1 MRYPAFFLLWT
12 IFGATL
18 SLSVASPLAAKD
30 HFLTIGGGYD
40 PNGNQAS
47 LESNVLMFQRLLA
60 EQRPDH
66 PPHDLF
72 FSDGNDPLRDLKYID
87 VEKES
92 RCSTAQRIM
101 LEVFGR
107 GASAGTCFRTH
118 EVPDVIGPTERS
130 ALKRRFKALGRELKS
145 GDRLIVYVTGHGGEA
160 EEESSDDYDYEYD
173 YDEKKWKAK
182 ATDGEQANTED
193 AQYNTLMYLWDS
205 ESVEARE
212 FGRWLDQ
219 LDSEVTVVLVM
230 VQCYS
235 GGFSH
240 VLFRRHDPELGLSSA
255 PRCGFF
261 SQLHDRAAAGC
272 TADSNEADYQE
283 YSTYFWAALG
293 GKTRT
298 GEPLERPDYNE
309 DGQVSFAEAH
319 AYAVIESD
327 TIDIPLR
334 TSESFLRHYS
344 RLGRRGNAEESDEE
358 SGNPVSRLL
367 SSFGGGSKAEA
378 TQGLASAS
386 GPLAELIAKV
396 PQDQRAILELL
407 PQKLGISKPVTVE
420 AVRLKLR
427 QAESDLAAARLKSH
441 AASETRRK
449 VKSDLREEIYAVWPE
464 ISKGYSPT
472 LVELTNDRSDEF
484 VETIEGLASY
494 EAWVSASGR
503 VDELAEGLRI
513 AQRFEARCQ
522 RLLKTIETVVLAEN
536 LSTVAPTDIVER
548 YRQLISLEEQ
558 SLAEPK

>member
-1 MRYPAFFLLWT
+1 MWNRVFFLLWT
-12 IFGATL
+12 ILSATV
-18 SLSVASPLAAKD
+18 SLTLVSPLAAKD

-40 PNGNQAS
+40 PTGNQAS

-60 EQRPDH
+60 AQRPDR

-72 FSDGNDPLRDLKYID
+72 FSDGNDPLRDLQYID

-118 EVPDVIGPTERS
+118 QVPEVIGPTERS
-130 ALKRRFKALGRELKS
+130 AIKRRFKELGRELKS

-160 EEESSDDYDYEYD
+160 EEESDDDYDYEYD
-173 YDEKKWKAK
+173 YDAQKWKAT
-182 ATDGEQANTED
+182 AGEGEQSNAENG
-193 AQYNTLMYLWDS
+193 QQNTLLYLWDS
-205 ESVEARE
+205 ESIEARE

-261 SQLHDRAAAGC
+261 SQHHDRAAAGC

-298 GEPLERPDYNE
+298 GEPLEKPDYNE

-344 RLGRRGNAEESDEE
+344 RLGRRGNSEESGEE
-358 SGNPVSRLL
+358 GGNPVSRLL
-367 SSFGGGSKAEA
+367 SVFGGASKSEA
-378 TQGLASAS
+378 KQGLASAS
-386 GPLAELIAKV
+386 GPLVELFAKV
-396 PQDQRAILELL
+396 PHDQRAVLELL

-427 QAESDLAAARLKSH
+427 QAESDLAAANLKSH
-441 AASETRRK
+441 TASETHRK
-449 VKSDLREEIYAVWPE
+449 VKADLREEIYAIWPE

-472 LVELTNDRSDEF
+472 LVELTSDRSDEF
-484 VETIEGLASY
+484 VEAVEGLASY
-494 EAWVSASGR
+494 EAWVSAGVR
-503 VDELAEGLRI
+503 VDELSDALRT
-513 AQRFEARCQ
+513 AQRFEAQCQ
-522 RLLKTIETVVLAEN
+522 RLLRTIETVVLAEN
-536 LSTVAPTDIVER
+536 LPAVAPTEIVER
-548 YRQLISLEEQ
+548 YRQLISLEQQ